1 MWRYKLAT
9 VVFSLDAARFYF
21 YSSII
26 QTINLI
32 HLQNARGVTQPRSR
46 VGVFSSSTGEPSF
59 LPTVTRLQAM
69 ISIIIDL
76 VFVGLSF
83 GCFCFYIVFLTPLAC
98 RTLLPSHLSVVI
110 H

>member
-1 MWRYKLAT
+1 MWRYKLAA
-9 VVFSLDAARFYF
+9 VVFYLDATRFYF

-32 HLQNARGVTQPRSR
+32 HLQNARDVTQPRSR

-83 GCFCFYIVFLTPLAC
+83 VVFVFI
-98 RTLLPSHLSVVI
+98 SFS
-110 H
+110 